1 MGLNSGHDLWK
12 KSSFK
17 VPSLC
22 FGNFSSI
29 FEGKKKRRVATPSFP
44 LEVEML
50 DGVGMR
56 KTRR

>member
-22 FGNFSSI
+22 FGNFLMI
-29 FEGKKKRRVATPSFP
+29 FEGKKKLHITTPLFP
-44 LEVEML
+44 LEVEMML
-50 DGVGMR
+50 GVGMR